1 MNSEVT
7 EIGLSLSSTRISQ
20 KMGVEGVEQD
30 ISSFFGILDALNP
43 CLRGTC
49 KTQNQNFGVPALS
62 LNSSPDRHWNY
73 LFDHAPK
80 HSRRRKKGKKKKK
93 IEQKKTKWVMTN
105 HKI

>member
-30 ISSFFGILDALNP
+30 ISSFFGILDALNRF
-43 CLRGTC
+43 LRGTC

-62 LNSSPDRHWNY
+62 LNSSPDRH
-73 LFDHAPK
+73 
-80 HSRRRKKGKKKKK
+80 
-93 IEQKKTKWVMTN
+93 
-105 HKI
+105 

>member
-43 CLRGTC
+43 FLRGTC

-62 LNSSPDRHWNY
+62 LNSSPDRHRNY

-80 HSRRRKKGKKKKK
+80 RSRRRKKGRKK
-93 IEQKKTKWVMTN
+93 EN
-105 HKI
+105 